1 MFEIHPR
8 RSADRGRVLML
19 ASVVDVGEAVLCRE
33 GGADVIDCKD
43 PLQGALG
50 AVPVATARAIV
61 DAVGDHVP
69 VSATIGDHP
78 CEAAPIVAATQ
89 EMAGA
94 GVDYVKVGLAPGVDV
109 PGVVRALGMLKAQL
123 GKARLVGVLFAD
135 TDPDFRLVGEMAQA
149 GFAGVVLDTANKSAG
164 SLPDVMAA
172 GRLKE
177 FIDTARRNGLF
188 CGLAGSLRA
197 RDIPALVTLAPDLIG
212 FRGALCRENKRTASL
227 DGQAVAGIRSAIPGS
242 EEIGTERMITKTDN
256 SVHEE
261 RAQ

>member
-19 ASVVDVGEAVLCRE
+19 ASVVDVGEAIMCRE

-61 DAVGDHVP
+61 AAVGGHVP

-78 CEAAPIVAATQ
+78 CEAAPIVSATS

-94 GVDYVKVGLAPGVDV
+94 GVDYVKIGLAPGGDATV
-109 PGVVRALGMLKAQL
+109 VVRALGQLNDQL

-135 TDPDFRLVGEMAQA
+135 TDPDLALVTEMARA

-164 SLPDVMAA
+164 SLPDVMATA
-172 GRLKE
+172 RLKE
-177 FIDTARRNGLF
+177 FIDTARDGGLF

-197 RDIPALVTLAPDLIG
+197 RDIPSLMKLAPDLLG
-212 FRGALCRENKRTASL
+212 FRGALCREYKRTASL
-227 DGQAVAGIRSAIPGS
+227 DREAMAGIRSAIPRT
-242 EEIGTERMITKTDN
+242 EDIGTERMITKN
-256 SVHEE
+256 NERVHEE